1 MPLNTRF
8 ASPLLIIA
16 KDTFLNPLPMS
27 LHVDI
32 LLKDIMV
39 RKVITIDPDK
49 TARDAARLM
58 ADNNI
63 SSVIVM
69 KGDEIVGIVTE
80 RDLVRKVCA
89 NDIPSSKVNIV
100 SVMSAPV
107 ITAESDLPIEAA
119 VQRMF
124 NNRIRRLP
132 VVENGKLVGIVT
144 ISDIAKHMRTK
155 WLIEKIFDEK

>member
-1 MPLNTRF
+1 M
-8 ASPLLIIA
+8 
-16 KDTFLNPLPMS
+16 
-27 LHVDI
+27 DI

-39 RKVITIDPDK
+39 SNVVTIDPDK
-49 TARDAARLM
+49 TARDAAKLM
-58 ADNNI
+58 ADNGI

-69 KGDEIVGIVTE
+69 KGDEIIGIVTE

-89 NDIPSSKVNIV
+89 NDIPSSKVSITN
-100 SVMSAPV
+100 VMSSPV

-132 VVENGKLVGIVT
+132 VVEDGKLVGIVT

-155 WLIEKIFDEK
+155 WLIEKIFEDK

>member
-1 MPLNTRF
+1 M
-8 ASPLLIIA
+8 
-16 KDTFLNPLPMS
+16 
-27 LHVDI
+27 DI

-39 RKVITIDPDK
+39 RKVITIEPAK
-49 TARDAARLM
+49 TAMDAAKLM

-63 SSVIVM
+63 SSVLVM
-69 KGDEIVGIVTE
+69 DGNKIVGIVTE

-89 NDIPSSKVNIV
+89 NDIPSSKVSIL
-100 SVMSAPV
+100 SVMSSPV

-132 VVENGKLVGIVT
+132 VVEDGMLVGIVT

-155 WLIEKIFDEK
+155 WLIERIFE

>member
-1 MPLNTRF
+1 M
-8 ASPLLIIA
+8 
-16 KDTFLNPLPMS
+16 
-27 LHVDI
+27 DI

-89 NDIPSSKVNIV
+89 NDIPSSKVSIV
-100 SVMSAPV
+100 SVMSSPV

>member
-1 MPLNTRF
+1 M
-8 ASPLLIIA
+8 
-16 KDTFLNPLPMS
+16 
-27 LHVDI
+27 DI

-39 RKVITIDPDK
+39 SNVVTIDPDK

-58 ADNNI
+58 ADNGI

-69 KGDEIVGIVTE
+69 KGNEIIGIVTE

-89 NDIPSSKVNIV
+89 NDISSSKVSIT
-100 SVMSAPV
+100 SVMSSPV

-132 VVENGKLVGIVT
+132 VVEDGRLVGIVT

-155 WLIEKIFDEK
+155 WLIEKIFEDK

>member
-1 MPLNTRF
+1 
-8 ASPLLIIA
+8 
-16 KDTFLNPLPMS
+16 
-27 LHVDI
+27 
-32 LLKDIMV
+32 
-39 RKVITIDPDK
+39 
-49 TARDAARLM
+49 
-58 ADNNI
+58 
-63 SSVIVM
+63 
-69 KGDEIVGIVTE
+69 
-80 RDLVRKVCA
+80 
-89 NDIPSSKVNIV
+89 
-100 SVMSAPV
+100 MSAPV

>member
-1 MPLNTRF
+1 
-8 ASPLLIIA
+8 
-16 KDTFLNPLPMS
+16 MS

-39 RKVITIDPDK
+39 SKVVTIDPDK

-58 ADNNI
+58 ADNGI

-89 NDIPSSKVNIV
+89 NDIPSSKVSIT
-100 SVMSAPV
+100 SVMSSPV

-132 VVENGKLVGIVT
+132 VVEDGKLVGIVT

-155 WLIEKIFDEK
+155 WLIEKIFEDK

>member
-1 MPLNTRF
+1 
-8 ASPLLIIA
+8 
-16 KDTFLNPLPMS
+16 MS

-100 SVMSAPV
+100 SVNR
-107 ITAESDLPIEAA
+107 L
-119 VQRMF
+119 QYF
-124 NNRIRRLP
+124 NIKN
-132 VVENGKLVGIVT
+132 
-144 ISDIAKHMRTK
+144 
-155 WLIEKIFDEK
+155 

>member
-1 MPLNTRF
+1 M
-8 ASPLLIIA
+8 
-16 KDTFLNPLPMS
+16 
-27 LHVDI
+27 DI

-100 SVMSAPV
+100 SVMSSPV

>member
-1 MPLNTRF
+1 M
-8 ASPLLIIA
+8 
-16 KDTFLNPLPMS
+16 
-27 LHVDI
+27 DI

-39 RKVITIDPDK
+39 KKVITIEPDK
-49 TARDAARLM
+49 TAMDAAKLM

-63 SSVIVM
+63 SSVLVM
-69 KGDEIVGIVTE
+69 DGNKIVGIVTE

-89 NDIPSSKVNIV
+89 KDIPSSKVSIL
-100 SVMSAPV
+100 SVMSSPV

-124 NNRIRRLP
+124 NNKIRRLP
-132 VVENGKLVGIVT
+132 VVEDGRLVGIVT

-155 WLIEKIFDEK
+155 WLIERIFE

>member
-1 MPLNTRF
+1 
-8 ASPLLIIA
+8 
-16 KDTFLNPLPMS
+16 MS

>member
-1 MPLNTRF
+1 
-8 ASPLLIIA
+8 
-16 KDTFLNPLPMS
+16 MS

-89 NDIPSSKVNIV
+89 NDIPSSKINIV

>member
-1 MPLNTRF
+1 M
-8 ASPLLIIA
+8 
-16 KDTFLNPLPMS
+16 
-27 LHVDI
+27 DI
-32 LLKDIMV
+32 LLKDIMT
-39 RKVITIDPDK
+39 RRVITIEPDK

-63 SSVIVM
+63 SSVVVM

>member
-1 MPLNTRF
+1 
-8 ASPLLIIA
+8 
-16 KDTFLNPLPMS
+16 MS

-39 RKVITIDPDK
+39 RKVITIEPDK
-49 TARDAARLM
+49 TAMDAAKLM

-63 SSVIVM
+63 SSVLVM
-69 KGDEIVGIVTE
+69 DGDKIVGIVTE

-89 NDIPSSKVNIV
+89 NDIPSSKVSIL
-100 SVMSAPV
+100 SVMSSPV

-132 VVENGKLVGIVT
+132 VVEDGMLVGIVT

-155 WLIEKIFDEK
+155 WLIERIFE

>member
-1 MPLNTRF
+1 
-8 ASPLLIIA
+8 
-16 KDTFLNPLPMS
+16 
-27 LHVDI
+27 VDI

-100 SVMSAPV
+100 SVMSSPV

>member
-1 MPLNTRF
+1 M
-8 ASPLLIIA
+8 
-16 KDTFLNPLPMS
+16 
-27 LHVDI
+27 DI

-155 WLIEKIFDEK
+155 WLIEKIFDDK

>member
-1 MPLNTRF
+1 
-8 ASPLLIIA
+8 
-16 KDTFLNPLPMS
+16 MS
-27 LHVDI
+27 LSVDI

-39 RKVITIDPDK
+39 SNVVTIDPDK

-58 ADNNI
+58 ADNGI

-69 KGDEIVGIVTE
+69 KGNEIIGIVTE

-89 NDIPSSKVNIV
+89 NDISSSKVSIT
-100 SVMSAPV
+100 SVMSSPV

-132 VVENGKLVGIVT
+132 VVEDGKLVGIVT

-155 WLIEKIFDEK
+155 WLIEKIFEDK

>member
-1 MPLNTRF
+1 
-8 ASPLLIIA
+8 
-16 KDTFLNPLPMS
+16 MS

-100 SVMSAPV
+100 NVMSAPV

>member
-1 MPLNTRF
+1 
-8 ASPLLIIA
+8 
-16 KDTFLNPLPMS
+16 
-27 LHVDI
+27 VDI

>member
-1 MPLNTRF
+1 
-8 ASPLLIIA
+8 
-16 KDTFLNPLPMS
+16 
-27 LHVDI
+27 VDI

-155 WLIEKIFDEK
+155 WLIEKIFDDK

>member
-1 MPLNTRF
+1 M
-8 ASPLLIIA
+8 
-16 KDTFLNPLPMS
+16 
-27 LHVDI
+27 DI

-39 RKVITIDPDK
+39 SNVVTIDPDK
-49 TARDAARLM
+49 TARDAAKLM
-58 ADNNI
+58 ADSGI

-69 KGDEIVGIVTE
+69 KGDEIIGIVTE

-89 NDIPSSKVNIV
+89 NDIPSSKVSIT
-100 SVMSAPV
+100 SVMSSPV

-132 VVENGKLVGIVT
+132 VVEDGKLVGIVT

-155 WLIEKIFDEK
+155 WLIEKIFEDK

>member
-1 MPLNTRF
+1 M
-8 ASPLLIIA
+8 
-16 KDTFLNPLPMS
+16 
-27 LHVDI
+27 DI

>member
-1 MPLNTRF
+1 
-8 ASPLLIIA
+8 
-16 KDTFLNPLPMS
+16 MS

-39 RKVITIDPDK
+39 RKVITIEPDK
-49 TARDAARLM
+49 TAMDAAKLM
-58 ADNNI
+58 ADNSI
-63 SSVIVM
+63 SSVLVM
-69 KGDEIVGIVTE
+69 DGNKIVGIVTE

-89 NDIPSSKVNIV
+89 KDIPSSKVSIL
-100 SVMSAPV
+100 SVMSSPV

-132 VVENGKLVGIVT
+132 VVEDGMLVGIVT

-155 WLIEKIFDEK
+155 WLIERIFE